1 MSAFEVERTQC
12 RSGDRDGFTVHASSA
27 RVVHIA
33 LTIDVEGKLRGT
45 LVAACLRWISLSGA
59 QARPQEPRVDFF
71 AKKTSSNRSLTERLY
86 NSVVIDS

>member
-1 MSAFEVERTQC
+1 
-12 RSGDRDGFTVHASSA
+12 
-27 RVVHIA
+27 VHIA

-45 LVAACLRWISLSGA
+45 LVAACLRWISFLALKRGHKSRA
-59 QARPQEPRVDFF
+59 SISLPKRQVFF